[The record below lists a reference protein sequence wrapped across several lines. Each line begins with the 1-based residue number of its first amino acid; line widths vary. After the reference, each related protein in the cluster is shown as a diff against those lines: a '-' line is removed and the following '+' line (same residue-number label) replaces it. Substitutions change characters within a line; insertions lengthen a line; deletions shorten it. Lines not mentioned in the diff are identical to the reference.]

1 MQSKTMA
8 ASDPTGAVETRSPQ
22 PASQAATPTP
32 FSRRALFQ
40 RAAAI
45 GSVVLL
51 APVLLTACGGN
62 EAPAATT
69 GETTATNAGAQTTC
83 VTAGTGDPGI
93 RKALAYVDKSSNP
106 DKDCANCRFFKEAA
120 SGEVCGG
127 CEIIKGKIAATGYCN
142 SWVARPA

>member
-1 MQSKTMA
+1 MSIMKHTLA
-8 ASDPTGAVETRSPQ
+8 FESSPTVRGGTL
-22 PASQAATPTP
+22 
-32 FSRRALFQ
+32 SRRSFFRRVTALG
-40 RAAAI
+40 AA
-45 GSVVLL
+45 VLV
-51 APVLLTACGGN
+51 APILLVGCGGN
-62 EAPAATT
+62 EFAPAANRET
-69 GETTATNAGAQTTC
+69 GRAPVTTC
-83 VTAGTGDPGI
+83 VTVDEGDPGI